1 MTLELVKCTGK
12 NVATLETVS
21 VNKNIADINLM
32 SSEPLFQCDQCD
44 YTRGKDISLKK
55 HINTK
60 HKNTNQTVENYFLKK
75 KILKST

>member
-1 MTLELVKCTGK
+1 MTLELVKCTGN

-21 VNKNIADINLM
+21 VNKNTADINLM

-44 YTRGKDISLKK
+44 YTCGKDIAY

-60 HKNTNQTVENYFLKK
+60 HKNTNQTVEKYFLKK
-75 KILKST
+75 RS